1 MNEKDNIL
9 VQSKDKWTAGTLL
22 IVIGLLALVGQ
33 LLPNPELG
41 YFIVP
46 ALALIFL
53 VWGIV
58 SRQVGLLIP
67 GGVLAGIGLGIFLTR
82 WLYGGVEAAGT
93 DSAGMFL
100 LSFAAGWGL
109 ITLLSALFTDKTHWW
124 PLIPGSILAVIGAG
138 LLIGGVAQQLL
149 QWIGLI
155 WPVILI
161 AAGLY
166 LIFRRANATSQA

>member
-1 MNEKDNIL
+1 MNEKNHSL
-9 VQSKDKWTAGTLL
+9 VKGKDKWTAGTLL

-41 YFIVP
+41 LLIVP

-53 VWGIV
+53 VWGIL
-58 SRQVGLLIP
+58 SRQIGLLIP
-67 GGVLAGIGLGIFLTR
+67 GGVLGGIGLGIFLTR
-82 WLYGGVEAAGT
+82 WLYGGVETAGT
-93 DSAGMFL
+93 ASAATFL

-109 ITLLSALFTDKTHWW
+109 ITLLSAIFTERTHWW

-138 LLIGGVAQQLL
+138 LMIGGVAQQLL

-155 WPVILI
+155 WPVVLI

-166 LIFRRANATSQA
+166 LILRRTHANSGS